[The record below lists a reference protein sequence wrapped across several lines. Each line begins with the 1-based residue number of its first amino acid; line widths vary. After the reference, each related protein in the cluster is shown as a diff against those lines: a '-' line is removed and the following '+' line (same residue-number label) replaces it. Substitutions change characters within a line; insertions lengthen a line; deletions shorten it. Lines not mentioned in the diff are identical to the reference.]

1 MVTKNGLD
9 EASFCG
15 TFFDFRFFLDFRFSL
30 RERNKKGGLW
40 DRRTASQAR
49 ELPRGLDGQPE
60 EPSYNRIYHPHSEP
74 PQAQPQPSS
83 IVIKMFGFGRSNV
96 TSSSS
101 TSSQPSTSTN
111 QQESNNKKSS
121 INKIHHDARE
131 TLKTK
136 KVSADL
142 EPTTTT
148 TTSIMTKKKPLTS
161 SKRSA
166 LRSTMIQLTCVAL
179 VVSAITLIVNSIA
192 HHGIPD
198 IDPQKVHK
206 AIKKAGYLG
215 IVIYI
220 IGFGLA
226 ELLHLPGLVFV
237 TAGVMCWGHVNGW
250 LLALFMA
257 PLSCTISFL
266 VVRRVGGQALADVQ
280 FSIVKRMMSHLDDRP
295 VLTVVGLRSVFFL
308 APAINYILA
317 LSTIRARDFVAGTA
331 IGLVLPL
338 TVAVYFIDNLINYM
352 GWGRD
357 HNSGG
362 GGGGISGV

>member
-1 MVTKNGLD
+1 VVTKNGLD
-9 EASFCG
+9 KASFVRNFFRFSI
-15 TFFDFRFFLDFRFSL
+15 FFDFRFFV
-30 RERNKKGGLW
+30 ERNKKRGTVG
-40 DRRTASQAR
+40 QADSVTSR

-60 EPSYNRIYHPHSEP
+60 ELSYNRTYHPHSEP

>member
-1 MVTKNGLD
+1 VVTGTDLSVVRVLPSLCFLG
-9 EASFCG
+9 EFFFCG
-15 TFFDFRFFLDFRFSL
+15 QKR
-30 RERNKKGGLW
+30 GGLATGEPT
-40 DRRTASQAR
+40 DFDGPSRRAEFILTAFTI
-49 ELPRGLDGQPE
+49 PTP
-60 EPSYNRIYHPHSEP
+60 NHHNHNHNHHHHHHI
-74 PQAQPQPSS
+74 
-83 IVIKMFGFGRSNV
+83 IMFGFGRSNV

-131 TLKTK
+131 TMKTK

-142 EPTTTT
+142 EPTTATTT
-148 TTSIMTKKKPLTS
+148 TTSILTKKKPLTS

-352 GWGRD
+352 GWGRN